1 MFAQSTSQARS
12 VYPEAP
18 QLTMRKTLLIAADV
32 DRSLF
37 ERAEAHIDTDIRFD
51 VVHHPVRTEEEL
63 AAIVGDAHV
72 LVTRAYNRVT
82 RRVIEAAPH
91 LELIAQGTSGID
103 NIDLDAARKRGIAVI
118 HMPGVNANAVAELVI
133 GFMIS
138 MTRTVPFYTR
148 EVVRGTFSRDD
159 CATRH
164 ELRHHRLGII
174 GLGQVGTLVAKLASA
189 FGMRVQAYDPYLED
203 ADFPSRGPTRAM
215 SLHDLLATTDILTLH
230 VPLTNETRNMIG
242 NNELRMLPRG
252 SYAINASRGEVLDQ
266 QAALKALA
274 ENHLA
279 GLALDVFDPEPPNT
293 PLPDDPRL
301 ILTPHIA
308 GCSYE
313 VKTTVGGRLFE
324 RIVEFYAGAQG

>member
-1 MFAQSTSQARS
+1 MH
-12 VYPEAP
+12 
-18 QLTMRKTLLIAADV
+18 KTLLIAADV

-37 ERAEAHIDTDIRFD
+37 ERAEAHPADSIRFH
-51 VVHHPVRTEEEL
+51 VVHHPVRTEDEL
-63 AAIVGDAHV
+63 AAIIGDAHV
-72 LVTRAYNRVT
+72 VVTRAYNKVT

-103 NIDLDAARKRGIAVI
+103 NIDLDTARERGIAVI

-148 EVVRGTFSRDD
+148 EVVRGVFSRDD

-174 GLGQVGTLVAKLASA
+174 GLGQVGTLVARLAHA
-189 FGMRVQAYDPYLED
+189 FGMRVQAYDPYLD
-203 ADFPSRGPTRAM
+203 AADFASRRAARAA
-215 SLHDLLATTDILTLH
+215 SLHDLLASTDILTLH
-230 VPLTNETRNMIG
+230 VPLTRETRTMIG
-242 NNELRMLPRG
+242 PNELRTLPRG
-252 SYAINASRGEVLDQ
+252 SYVINAARGEVLDQ
-266 QAALKALA
+266 QAALTALA

-301 ILTPHIA
+301 ILTPHVA

-313 VKTTVGGRLFE
+313 VKSTVGGRLFE
-324 RIVEFYAGAQG
+324 RIVEFYSRG